1 MTKTAVSL
9 TPKDIEAYR
18 RSALQGKPKRQE
30 AVKARQS
37 RAWQVAREAAMILKK
52 QFGAQKVMVF
62 GSLLHPALF
71 HRQSDVDLV
80 VWGLV
85 GREYFRAA
93 SVLLDIDPS
102 INIDLVAFEDA
113 RPGLQEVVLKEG
125 QEL

>member
-37 RAWQVAREAAMILKK
+37 RAWQVAREAARILKK

-62 GSLLHPALF
+62 GSLVHPALF

-85 GREYFRAA
+85 GRDYFRAA

-102 INIDLVAFEDA
+102 ISIDLVAFEDA

-125 QEL
+125 REL

>member
-1 MTKTAVSL
+1 MPKTAVSL

-18 RSALQGKPKRQE
+18 RSALQVKPKRQE
-30 AVKARQS
+30 AVEARRS
-37 RAWQVAREAAMILKK
+37 SAWQVARKAARILKE

-85 GREYFRAA
+85 GRDYFRAA
-93 SVLLDIDPS
+93 SVILDIDPS
-102 INIDLVAFEDA
+102 ISIDLVAFEDA
-113 RPGLQEVVLKEG
+113 RPGLQKVILQEG
-125 QEL
+125 REL